1 MNTRETYFIRQ
12 LKIANMAFEKAQKA
26 QSKMDKKLHANVG
39 LESINRITDMS
50 WRHDEVLELANSLR
64 TIVRL

>member
-1 MNTRETYFIRQ
+1 MSTRETYFIRQ

-50 WRHDEVLELANSLR
+50 YEHDKVLATAEALR
-64 TIVRL
+64 KLING